1 MTDDE
6 GAVIMTA
13 DGNSGDPKLGREN
26 LKKVKWSDRGLIHKL
41 ALNGK
46 YYYRLLHSFNSCS
59 THFGFSLQS
68 SANVLNCDTIAPIMC
83 LSSFSSSA

>member
-1 MTDDE
+1 MMKEQESWVTDDK

-46 YYYRLLHSFNSCS
+46 YYYYIALIHAPLTWGSPCS
-59 THFGFSLQS
+59 RQPMF
-68 SANVLNCDTIAPIMC
+68 
-83 LSSFSSSA
+83 